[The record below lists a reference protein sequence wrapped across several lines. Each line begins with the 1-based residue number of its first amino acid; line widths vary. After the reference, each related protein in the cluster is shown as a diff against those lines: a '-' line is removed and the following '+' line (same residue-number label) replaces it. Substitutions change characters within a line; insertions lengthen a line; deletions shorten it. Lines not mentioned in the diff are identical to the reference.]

1 VTGTGGKETNFDER
15 RQAARERM
23 QEIEAR
29 TGKDAGGRGAFFN
42 AVYEQAEGDAA
53 AVPWVDLAPKAHLVQ
68 WLEANNGFGLSA
80 LDIACGLGDNAEALA
95 AAGYRTTAFDLADDA
110 IAWARQRFPDSEVE
124 YTTADLFDP
133 PAEWGG
139 AFDLVNEC
147 YTLQALPP
155 GMLEQ
160 TAAAIAGLV
169 APDGRLLVY
178 TRTRPNG
185 TFVDGPPWPLEEG
198 SLRVFER
205 YGFAKESET
214 RFTIDRSDRVIPHS
228 FAVWRK
234 S

>member
-1 VTGTGGKETNFDER
+1 LTGPQEIDPQFEDR
-15 RQAARERM
+15 RQAARDRM
-23 QEIEAR
+23 QEIEAK
-29 TGKDAGGRGAFFN
+29 TGKDSDARGAFFN

-53 AVPWVDLAPKAHLVQ
+53 AVPWADLAPKEQLIQ
-68 WLEANNGFGLSA
+68 WLDANGGLDLSA
-80 LDIACGLGDNAEALA
+80 LDIACGLGDNAEAVA
-95 AAGYRTTAFDLADDA
+95 AAGYRTTAFDLAEDA
-110 IAWARQRFPDSEVE
+110 IAWARKRFPDSKVD
-124 YTTADLFDP
+124 YRRADLFHP
-133 PAEWGG
+133 PEEWFG
-139 AFDLVNEC
+139 AFDVVNEC

-155 GMLEQ
+155 EMLEQ
-160 TAAAIAGLV
+160 TAAAIAGFV
-169 APDGRLLVY
+169 APYGRLLVY